1 MGATRAHRHRS
12 VRAPMTTNASMRP
25 ERILNVYVA
34 LTLLST
40 FASSFIWGINTLFLL
55 DAGLSVT
62 QAFAANA
69 FFTLGEVIFE
79 VPTGVV
85 ADTWGRRASYLL
97 GAATLLV
104 STLLYLL
111 MWRIHGPFW
120 AWALCSILLGL
131 GFTFFSGATEAWL
144 VDGLSATRYA
154 GTLESAF
161 ARGQVATGAGML
173 TGTVTGGI
181 IAQATNLGGPYAL
194 RAAVLGVT
202 FIVAFLWMR
211 DVGFKPRRATSVV
224 GEMRSVLEASL
235 DRGLRNP
242 PVRWTMLAG
251 LFSYGVP
258 IYGFYAMQPY
268 LLELYG
274 RSDYTIAGLAAALV
288 AACQILGAF
297 IVPWARKV
305 FRRRTSALL
314 FGSVAS
320 VGALL
325 AMGLSSSFWVVLAV
339 LALWALVFAAAR
351 PIRQAFLNELI
362 PSAQRATVLSS
373 DNLLGSLG
381 GVMAQPALGRVAD
394 VLGYPTSYVA
404 AAGVELLAWP
414 FLLLARRERA
424 PSDPIP
430 GAREATPRPL
440 ERRGAAGRSAE
451 AVEGRSR

>member
-1 MGATRAHRHRS
+1 M
-12 VRAPMTTNASMRP
+12 APVP
-25 ERILNVYVA
+25 ILIVYVV

-55 DAGLSVT
+55 DAGLSIT

-85 ADTWGRRASYLL
+85 ADTWGRRASFLL
-97 GAATLLV
+97 GSATLLA

-120 AWALCSILLGL
+120 GWALTSVVLGL

-144 VDGLSATRYA
+144 VDGLNATRYR

-161 ARGQVATGAGML
+161 AKGQIATGAGML
-173 TGTVTGGI
+173 TGTISGGA
-181 IAQATNLGGPYAL
+181 IAQATNLGVPYVL
-194 RAAVLGVT
+194 RAAILGLT
-202 FIVAFLWMR
+202 FIVAFVWMR
-211 DVGFKPRRATSVV
+211 DVGFTPRRTTSLV
-224 GEMRSVLEASL
+224 GEVRTVLRASSAHGF
-235 DRGLRNP
+235 RKP
-242 PVRWTMLAG
+242 PVRWMMLAG
-251 LFSYGVP
+251 VFSSGVP
-258 IYGFYAMQPY
+258 IYAFYAMQPY

-274 RSDYTIAGLAAALV
+274 RSDYTVAGLAAALV
-288 AACQILGAF
+288 AATQIAGGFA
-297 IVPWARKV
+297 VPWARKI

-314 FGSVAS
+314 LGSLAS
-320 VGALL
+320 ACALL
-325 AMGLSSSFWVVLAV
+325 LMGLSPSFWLVLAV
-339 LALWALVFAAAR
+339 LAGWALVFAAAR

-373 DNLLGSLG
+373 DNLFGSLG
-381 GVMAQPALGRVAD
+381 GALAQPALGRVAE
-394 VLGYPTSYVA
+394 LWGYATSYVA

-424 PSDPIP
+424 PSDPI
-430 GAREATPRPL
+430 RDESV
-440 ERRGAAGRSAE
+440 AG
-451 AVEGRSR
+451 